1 MEGPIVAAGLSGH
14 GFEIAPA
21 VGELVADLVVECHVD
36 SHSGDPRIPAGDFR
50 LSRCT
55 ENALLKS
62 RYPGAAAGQMR

>member
-1 MEGPIVAAGLSGH
+1 MDSRAHPPWANSSPISSLM
-14 GFEIAPA
+14 A
-21 VGELVADLVVECHVD
+21 VDG
-36 SHSGDPRIPAGDFR
+36 HSGDPRIPASDFR